1 MADEY
6 VLTHKLIFLKN
17 KRAGSVPNL
26 KYVQNRILLITILI
40 NQHQVLGRK
49 NKNSYRPPEINKGES
64 PKSCSYCKRKDT
76 LLQNVLEIN
85 NESIL
90 QDSIACTALKDPRIP
105 IVIENANLRFPK
117 CQFAIMENYKPLITK
132 WFVSLIGAK
141 TSLQLIKILRDT
153 GASQT

>member
-26 KYVQNRILLITILI
+26 NYVKNRILLITILI
-40 NQHQVLGRK
+40 NQHQVIGRK
-49 NKNSYRPPEINKGES
+49 NKNSYRPPKINKGES

-76 LLQNVLEIN
+76 LFQNALEIN
-85 NESIL
+85 NESIS
-90 QDSIACTALKDPRIP
+90 QDSIACNALKDHLMP

-117 CQFAIMENYKPLITK
+117 CQFDIMENYKPFI
-132 WFVSLIGAK
+132 AK
-141 TSLQLIKILRDT
+141 
-153 GASQT
+153 

>member
-1 MADEY
+1 MADAY

-26 KYVQNRILLITILI
+26 NYVQNRILLITILI

-64 PKSCSYCKRKDT
+64 PKYCSYCKRKDT
-76 LLQNVLEIN
+76 LFQNVLEIN
-85 NESIL
+85 NESIS
-90 QDSIACTALKDPRIP
+90 QDSIACNALQDPLMP

-117 CQFAIMENYKPLITK
+117 CQFDIMENYKPFITM
-132 WFVSLIGAK
+132 WFMSLIGDK
-141 TSLQLIKILRDT
+141 TSLQLIKILGDT
-153 GASQT
+153 GAFQT

>member
-6 VLTHKLIFLKN
+6 VLTHKFIFLKN

-26 KYVQNRILLITILI
+26 QYVQNIILLITILI

-64 PKSCSYCKRKDT
+64 PKSCSYCKSKDT

-85 NESIL
+85 NESIS
-90 QDSIACTALKDPRIP
+90 QDYIACNALKDHLIP
-105 IVIENANLRFPK
+105 IVIENANLRFPNW
-117 CQFAIMENYKPLITK
+117 QFAIMENNKPLMTK
-132 WFVSLIGAK
+132 
-141 TSLQLIKILRDT
+141 
-153 GASQT
+153 

>member
-17 KRAGSVPNL
+17 KRAGSVPNW
-26 KYVQNRILLITILI
+26 KYVQNIILLSTILI
-40 NQHQVLGRK
+40 LGRK

-85 NESIL
+85 NESIS
-90 QDSIACTALKDPRIP
+90 QDSIACNALKDPLIP

-117 CQFAIMENYKPLITK
+117 CQFSIMENYKPLITK
-132 WFVSLIGAK
+132 
-141 TSLQLIKILRDT
+141 
-153 GASQT
+153 